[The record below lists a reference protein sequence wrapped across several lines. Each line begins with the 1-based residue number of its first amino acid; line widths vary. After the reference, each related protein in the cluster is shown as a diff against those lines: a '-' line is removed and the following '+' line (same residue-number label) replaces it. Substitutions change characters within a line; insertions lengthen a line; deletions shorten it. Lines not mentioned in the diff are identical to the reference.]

1 MIRIFQ
7 TLLPIVLSRVIARY
21 LDRKKYKVASIA
33 HSILFIFLSFVF
45 TLATDIHIFV
55 VAATNILGEEYYNA
69 IHEALVMA
77 IPSTCGSLSALL
89 VIELVLYIFLPI
101 FAAIIVAKQIKE
113 QLMKIKMRKP
123 NYEFGYLNIQNGF
136 NPIEDQRYSQNKTY
150 LVLGRLLN

>member
-1 MIRIFQ
+1 MRIFQ
-7 TLLPIVLSRVIARY
+7 TLLPLVLSIVIARY
-21 LDRKKYKVASIA
+21 LDRKKYRVASIA

-45 TLATDIHIFV
+45 VLSTDIPVFV
-55 VAATNILGEEYYNA
+55 IASTNIFGEEYYSA
-69 IHEALVMA
+69 IHEALVMT
-77 IPSTCGSLSALL
+77 ISTTKGSLSAFL
-89 VIELVLYIFLPI
+89 VIELVIYIFLPI